1 MRELGVIEQ
10 RIREDSTAALKAGDR
25 RLREALSSFVAAL
38 KKERI
43 DSRKEPTEADELTVL
58 KRERKRRAEAIAL
71 YDEAGRKDLA
81 DQERYEEGLLKSY
94 MPEELGDAELEALVD
109 EGVAATDAVTPK
121 DMGKVMGWLKPKVA
135 GRADG
140 KKLSGMVREK
150 LEG

>member
-1 MRELGVIEQ
+1 MRELGAIEQ
-10 RIREDSTAALKAGDR
+10 RIKDDSTKALKDGDK

-43 DSRKEPTEADELTVL
+43 DSRQEPSEADELALL
-58 KRERKRRAEAIAL
+58 KRERKRRAEAIEL
-71 YDEAGRKDLA
+71 YEGASRQDLA
-81 DQERYEEGLLKSY
+81 DQERYEMELLKGY

-109 EGVAATDAVTPK
+109 EGIAATDAVTPK
-121 DMGKVMGWLKPKVA
+121 EMGKVMGWLKPKVA

-150 LEG
+150 LGG